1 MSKYASLAVFAG
13 LTVLASLVG
22 SQFMPDAWYAQL
34 AKPSW
39 TPPKWLFGPV
49 WTVLYVMIALAGWFA
64 WRALG
69 FGAAALVWGVQMAL
83 NASWS
88 YLMFGRKDIAMALVD
103 IAILWLAIIAF
114 IALTFKPVPKASGL
128 FVPYAL
134 WVSFAAALNF
144 AVWQLNA

>member
-1 MSKYASLAVFAG
+1 V
-13 LTVLASLVG
+13 
-22 SQFMPDAWYAQL
+22 
-34 AKPSW
+34 
-39 TPPKWLFGPV
+39 
-49 WTVLYVMIALAGWFA
+49 
-64 WRALG
+64 
-69 FGAAALVWGVQMAL
+69 LVWGVQMAL

-88 YLMFGRKDIAMALVD
+88 YMMFGRKDIAMALVD